1 MSYINKKY
9 YYRERSTMTKKDL
22 VKKAQEN
29 LKEKDIKLSL
39 KDVDEAVDA
48 IFLAMMQGLKE
59 EGEVFIKG
67 IISLKVKDV
76 AEKEVP
82 VTVGSTEKKIKP
94 AYKKAVAK
102 LGIEFQNSVQL

>member
-1 MSYINKKY
+1 
-9 YYRERSTMTKKDL
+9 MTKKDL

-82 VTVGSTEKKIKP
+82 VTVNGYDTGHQYPTIEFSRRSL
-94 AYKKAVAK
+94 YGG
-102 LGIEFQNSVQL
+102 LGIEWKFF

>member
-1 MSYINKKY
+1 
-9 YYRERSTMTKKDL
+9 MTKKDL

-76 AEKEVP
+76 PEKEVP

-102 LGIEFQNSVQL
+102 LGVEFQNSVQL

>member
-1 MSYINKKY
+1 
-9 YYRERSTMTKKDL
+9 MTKKDL

-76 AEKEVP
+76 PEKEVP
-82 VTVGSTEKKIKP
+82 VTVYGKDTGESYPT
-94 AYKKAVAK
+94 
-102 LGIEFQNSVQL
+102 IEFSRRSLYGGIGCVVKLF